1 MKKLITI
8 SLFIFWALVV
18 AILTAGLVFY
28 QNNKNTADRPYQNYL
43 AGNNSSITSGGSAD
57 ANLSGNQSSTPAMQ
71 NLGQVITLSLTEIA
85 KHNKA
90 SDCWLLINNK
100 VYSVSSYLSSHP
112 GGAGTIIPNCGKE
125 ATQLFN
131 TKGSKDPHSAN
142 ANSMLADYYVG
153 ELNQVFNNNQGSGSS
168 LSALPIVVNSKPT
181 TGVPPVNTG
190 SNINNSSSN
199 QSATTSILALTLNMT
214 EIAKHNKSSDCWLLV
229 NNKVYNVSSYISAHP
244 GGSGTI
250 IPNCGKEST
259 QLYNTKGGNKPHS
272 GNANNMLAA
281 YYVGN
286 LNQQTSQQ
294 QVQQTVQN
302 TNTIV
307 PPQNS
312 GGDDE
317 GGEDDENGWDD

>member
-8 SLFIFWALVV
+8 SIFIFWAVVV

-28 QNNKNTADRPYQNYL
+28 QNNKNTANSPYHNYL
-43 AGNNSSITSGGSAD
+43 AGNNPGVTSGNGTGAD
-57 ANLSGNQSSTPAMQ
+57 LAGNQGNTGATK
-71 NLGQVITLSLTEIA
+71 NLGQVSTLSLTEIA

-100 VYSVSSYLSSHP
+100 VYSVSGYLSAHP
-112 GGAGTIIPNCGKE
+112 GGAGTIIPSCGKE
-125 ATQLFN
+125 ATQLFD
-131 TKGSKDPHSAN
+131 TKGTGKPHSAN

-153 ELNQVFNNNQGSGSS
+153 DLNQVFNNSQSGGSS
-168 LSALPIVVNSKPT
+168 PSTSAIVVNSKP
-181 TGVPPVNTG
+181 VVNNNPVNTG
-190 SNINNSSSN
+190 STINNPSAN
-199 QSATTSILALTLNMT
+199 QPATTSTLALTLNMT
-214 EIAKHNKSSDCWLLV
+214 EISKHNKSSDCWLLI
-229 NNKVYNVSSYISAHP
+229 NNKVYNVSSYIVAHP

-250 IPNCGKEST
+250 IPSCGQEAT
-259 QLYNTKGGNKPHS
+259 QLYNTKGGNNPHS

-307 PPQNS
+307 PPR
-312 GGDDE
+312 GGS
-317 GGEDDENGWDD
+317 EDDEDGWDD